1 MNQNDLKDLEALCIK
16 KTQLNMTLMGDTLR
30 EYPSRKDGFYFTTHP
45 DDSKD
50 PLDLSHIFVWTPS
63 FFTGMGALAY
73 QSTHD
78 PMYIQWLNQFY
89 SIYHHKVFET
99 PLDTMHDL
107 GFLYSPYS
115 VALYK
120 LTGDINQRDVAL
132 KAADELAKRFYPRGN
147 YIRAWGKLDNTVPSY
162 VSQELA
168 QDHFFTESKGLA
180 IIDCM
185 MNLPLLYWASETTGS
200 PFYRNIANA
209 HADMTQ
215 RYFIRE
221 DGTPFHAYRFHED
234 TGEPLGGTNY
244 CGYSKDSYWARGAS
258 WAIYGFA
265 IAYRYTGD
273 RSYLETSKALVRSFI
288 KESEGTIIPTWDFR
302 LPPEKKPHQD
312 SSAAAVVACA
322 LLELYSLEK
331 NQDYMNYFYT
341 IMEKLSSQ
349 KYLNRDD
356 SCSGI
361 LDHTNK
367 SEGYWICGDYFF
379 MEAVVRGIHGG
390 ELFW

>member
-1 MNQNDLKDLEALCIK
+1 MNRDDLKKLEALCIK
-16 KTQLNMTLMGDTLR
+16 KTQLHIASMGNKLR
-30 EYPSRKDGFYFTTHP
+30 EYPSRKDGFYFTEYP
-45 DDSKD
+45 QEARE
-50 PLDLSHIFVWTPS
+50 PLELSHIFVWTPS

-78 PMYIQWLNQFY
+78 PMYLNWLNQFY
-89 SIYHHKVFET
+89 SLYHHKVFET

-120 LTGDINQRDVAL
+120 LTGDINQRSVAL

-162 VSQELA
+162 VSDELA
-168 QDHFFTESKGLA
+168 KDHFFTESKGLA

-185 MNLPLLYWASETTGS
+185 MNLPLLYWASETTGN

-215 RYFIRE
+215 KYFIRE

-244 CGYSKDSYWARGAS
+244 CGYSRDSYWARGAS

-265 IAYRYTGD
+265 IAYRYTGNIP
-273 RSYLETSKALVRSFI
+273 YLETAKALVDSFI
-288 KESEGTIIPTWDFR
+288 KESSDTVVPLWDFR
-302 LPPEKKPHQD
+302 LPPEEQPRQD

-322 LLELYSLEK
+322 LLELHSLDPSE
-331 NQDYMNYFYT
+331 DYVHHFSR
-341 IMEKLSSQ
+341 IMETLSS
-349 KYLNRDD
+349 KSYLNRDPN
-356 SCSGI
+356 CPGI
-361 LDHTNK
+361 LDHTNR

-379 MEAVVRGIHGG
+379 MEAVVRGLYGG
-390 ELFW
+390 KVFW